1 GAAGTDGIYQK
12 DSSGTGKEEL
22 LLPGN
27 LIVPN
32 SWSRDGRYLLYSA
45 PGQKTGSDLWV
56 LPVAAGTPPGSKPTP
71 YLQGPYNEQQGQFS
85 PDGRWIAYSS
95 DETGSYQVYVQ
106 SFPAGAGMFRVST
119 AGGVQPRWRRDG
131 KEIFFISSDGRLTA

>member
-1 GAAGTDGIYQK
+1 
-12 DSSGTGKEEL
+12 
-22 LLPGN
+22 LPMD
-27 LIVPN
+27 PN
-32 SWSRDGRYLLYSA
+32 SWSPDGRYLLYS
-45 PGQKTGSDLWV
+45 TGNKSKRDLWV
-56 LPVAAGTPPGSKPTP
+56 LRAAAGTPPGTKPVP

-85 PDGRWIAYSS
+85 PDGRSIAYSS